1 MRTTGT
7 IAEIREF
14 LAGARSEPVT
24 VGLVPTMGALH
35 DGHLSLL
42 TRAREQCDV
51 VVVSLFVNPTQ
62 FDDPGDLASYPRD
75 TQRDSELAAA
85 AGADVLFAPAEGE
98 MYRAGTRTTVRVAD
112 ITETLEGASR
122 GSAHF
127 DAVATVVT
135 KLLHIVA
142 PDVAYFGQ
150 KDAQQVAVVR
160 RLVADLDMAVR
171 IEVCPIVRAS
181 DGVAL
186 SSRNMLLSADERE
199 RARGLNRALLAAQDH
214 VAGGRR
220 DASVLLDA
228 ARTELAR
235 MGLEPQYVELVDPD
249 TMVPLAVL
257 DRPGLLAIAARV
269 GRVRLID
276 NALLVPP
283 AGAEVSPSADS
294 PAATSPSPTA
304 T

>member
-14 LAGARSEPVT
+14 LAGARREPVT

-35 DGHLSLL
+35 EGHLSLL

-135 KLLHIVA
+135 KLLHIVS

-214 VAGGRR
+214 VAGRPARRVGAARRRPDRAGTDGPRAAVCGTRGPRHHGAACRAGPSRAAGDRRPRGPRAADRQRPARAAGRR
-220 DASVLLDA
+220 RSVDE
-228 ARTELAR
+228 RRLAR
-235 MGLEPQYVELVDPD
+235 GD
-249 TMVPLAVL
+249 
-257 DRPGLLAIAARV
+257 G
-269 GRVRLID
+269 
-276 NALLVPP
+276 
-283 AGAEVSPSADS
+283 S
-294 PAATSPSPTA
+294 SPTA